1 MPQFILKVCGSRFL
15 LEPHNTRWALL
26 AMPAGGCDLRPQ
38 RPGYSAC
45 DQQTCRCLTFLQP
58 LLGSV
63 ELVNH
68 FSGAGPS
75 CCLECSSVC
84 VCDWCRR
91 YPSEPPSASR
101 DVECSLLLHGEE
113 KPSFVSS
120 TRPCDLWPVHVL
132 WKYLRESDADGF
144 RPINIQC
151 FRLSLVLASF
161 LSLSHLIFSF
171 YSTASFIFST
181 LSLTLLINSSFKVYS
196 GLR

>member
-26 AMPAGGCDLRPQ
+26 AMPAGGCDLRPLAPGVQ
-38 RPGYSAC
+38 RLRPANLPMLNIPAATPGLCGASE
-45 DQQTCRCLTFLQP
+45 P
-58 LLGSV
+58 LLGGRPLLLPRV
-63 ELVNH
+63 L
-68 FSGAGPS
+68 F
-75 CCLECSSVC
+75 CM
-84 VCDWCRR
+84 CDWCRR
-91 YPSEPPSASR
+91 YPSEPASASR
-101 DVECSLLLHGEE
+101 DVECSLLLHGE

-120 TRPCDLWPVHVL
+120 TRPCDLCPVHVL

-171 YSTASFIFST
+171 HSTALLRLFSLHR
-181 LSLTLLINSSFKVYS
+181 LSLS
-196 GLR
+196 